1 MRFIFLILFIFSSL
15 SARSSVDEINGLKL
29 GMSYEEVIQFADSND
44 YEVTRDDFDFYDN
57 LSTIELIKQDDG
69 KVIAVRKDPQNVNPH
84 EYTINLKKDS
94 EKVYSL
100 YFCKDMSKLRGV
112 SYEILTNDIRDLT
125 KEIHIYENEGYL
137 IEKNK
142 LSVLYEIREV
152 EPSLLILRLS
162 RNLNDPRITFHLG
175 SNLKEL
181 KERDFLQKIFGDDQK
196 TIRISKSID
205 FEPKDFCN

>member
-1 MRFIFLILFIFSSL
+1 MRFIFLILLIFSSL
-15 SARSSVDEINGLKL
+15 SAKSSVDEVNGLKL

-44 YEVTRDDFDFYDN
+44 YEVSRDDFDFYDRIFN
-57 LSTIELIKQDDG
+57 IDLIEQDDG
-69 KVIAVRKDPQNVNPH
+69 KIIAVRKDPQDVNPY
-84 EYTINLKKDS
+84 EYTITLNKDS

-100 YFCKDMSKLRGV
+100 YFCKDMSKLHGV

-137 IEKNK
+137 IEKNE
-142 LSVLYEIREV
+142 LSILYEIQEV
-152 EPSLLILRLS
+152 EYSTLSLRLS
-162 RNLNDPRITFHLG
+162 RNLNDPRITFYLG
-175 SNLKEL
+175 SNLKE
-181 KERDFLQKIFGDDQK
+181 RDLLQKIFGDDQK